1 MDGSGIGDYHIRP
14 LRALNLNLQ
23 EEEDVRPIRNRLSF
37 YFAIIQTFLS
47 QPDEEFLPKEEPH
60 AFREYPLSRSPGR
73 INIRVPDTPAFLE
86 EISGEFEDIML
97 GDINPDH
104 LIPLDDEM
112 GDVNPF
118 GEIFENIGH
127 LKFFKLL
134 FRGPS
139 DESMYASAVNGF
151 LDTWL
156 TFFLGFLSFI
166 ILYKL

>member
-1 MDGSGIGDYHIRP
+1 M
-14 LRALNLNLQ
+14 
-23 EEEDVRPIRNRLSF
+23 
-37 YFAIIQTFLS
+37 
-47 QPDEEFLPKEEPH
+47 
-60 AFREYPLSRSPGR
+60 
-73 INIRVPDTPAFLE
+73 PDTPAFLE

-139 DESMYASAVNGF
+139 DESVSI
-151 LDTWL
+151 D
-156 TFFLGFLSFI
+156 FI
-166 ILYKL
+166 STIKISDNVFCYRCMRLL